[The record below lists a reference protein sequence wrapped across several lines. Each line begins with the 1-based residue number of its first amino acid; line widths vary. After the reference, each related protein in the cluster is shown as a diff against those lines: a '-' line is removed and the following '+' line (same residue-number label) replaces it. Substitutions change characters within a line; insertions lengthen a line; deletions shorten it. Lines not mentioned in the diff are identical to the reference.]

1 MSDFTGLIGIVA
13 LFFGYLATLI
23 AVAFGIGTFAQR
35 FGRVALVPF
44 VLSPIG
50 GGLMMWWRLS
60 LGETFGDMTLLRW
73 ASWFV
78 YGALI
83 LFAVEALV
91 GWGLWVRSRC
101 VKRISQKIAEPGTC
115 SGQ

>member
-1 MSDFTGLIGIVA
+1 MSDFIGRIGIVA
-13 LFFGYLATLI
+13 LFCGYLATLF
-23 AVAFGIGTFAQR
+23 AVAFGAVKFAQR
-35 FGRVALVPF
+35 FGLVFLVPC
-44 VLSPIG
+44 VLGQIG
-50 GGLMMWWRLS
+50 CGLMMWWSLS
-60 LGETFGDMTLLRW
+60 LGETFEDMTLLWW

-91 GWGLWVRSRC
+91 GWGLWFSSRR
-101 VKRISQKIAEPGTC
+101 VKRVSQKIAEPETC